1 MASRGRAC
9 HGQSRM
15 GPASLAMARRG
26 KGFTMSRFHQA
37 LNMHIHTLEIPRW
50 HPATVNQLLRSVRG
64 RMRLKKLDRQVVW
77 SYARLQ
83 QIPPA
88 QGKRR
93 VTLTIVLAP
102 SQKGSDPDA
111 YFKSLGDACIHAYL
125 LINDS
130 HLYVEWA
137 PVVFERSPAGW
148 GSRVRFEDLPEGPP
162 A

>member
-1 MASRGRAC
+1 MVS
-9 HGQSRM
+9 
-15 GPASLAMARRG
+15 AMSKYHAAMNRNLG
-26 KGFTMSRFHQA
+26 
-37 LNMHIHTLEIPRW
+37 IYTLEIPRW

-64 RMRLKKLDRQVVW
+64 RIRLKKLDRQMIW
-77 SYARLQ
+77 SYCRLQ

-93 VTLTIVLAP
+93 VTLTIVLA
-102 SQKGSDPDA
+102 QHQRGADPDPDS
-111 YFKSLGDACIHAYL
+111 YFKSLGDACVHAHL

-137 PVVFERSPAGW
+137 PVKYERSPAGW
-148 GSRVRFEDLPEGPP
+148 GSRIMFEDVR